1 MRPDTVF
8 DPLFQH
14 ERTALAW
21 ERTAISG
28 IVVGALMTR
37 VGVSIHVL
45 LGGVGLAK
53 VCASAALLIWAGR
66 HYEDLHVTLR
76 AGDSPAHPA
85 AAALVGIGATVATI
99 LATILAV
106 VASATPD

>member
-28 IVVGALMTR
+28 MVVGSLMTR
-37 VGVSIHVL
+37 VGVEVHVA
-45 LGGVGLAK
+45 LGAVGLAQ

-66 HYEDLHVTLR
+66 HYEELHGTLR
-76 AGDSPAHPA
+76 SGDSPAHPS
-85 AAALVGIGATVATI
+85 AAALVGIGTTAATV
-99 LATILAV
+99 LATVLAV
-106 VASATPD
+106 IAIIAAG

>member
-28 IVVGALMTR
+28 MVVGALMTR
-37 VGVSIHVL
+37 VGVTIHVA
-45 LGGVGLAK
+45 LGALGLAQ
-53 VCASAALLIWAGR
+53 VCASAALLVWAGR
-66 HYEDLHVTLR
+66 HYEDLHGVLR
-76 AGDSPAHPA
+76 SGDSPAHPTG
-85 AAALVGIGATVATI
+85 AALVGIGATLTTVLATLLAAVAVATQ
-99 LATILAV
+99 
-106 VASATPD
+106 D